1 MIFEGSLSVKAIIK
15 ANRRKVNKVFIDN
28 AKHSKDINYILHLC
42 HEANIEVIR
51 ADKSLINELA
61 SGKTHGGILCEASDR
76 MYQSIDDIITDNSFI
91 CLLEGIEDPFNL
103 GYIFRSLY
111 SSGCS
116 GVLMNDRDLSL
127 SDSIIVK
134 SSAGASEFINI
145 VKSCDLV
152 NDLKYLKTKKIKCL
166 AAYRNNACVYT
177 KVDYTKPVLIG
188 IGGEMRGLSK
198 NVLDMMDD
206 YIYIPYAN
214 DFRNALNASSATS
227 VIAYEILRQR
237 SEEK

>member
-1 MIFEGSLSVKAIIK
+1 MNSR
-15 ANRRKVNKVFIDN
+15 N
-28 AKHSKDINYILHLC
+28 
-42 HEANIEVIR
+42 
-51 ADKSLINELA
+51 LA
-61 SGKTHGGILCEASDR
+61 T
-76 MYQSIDDIITDNSFI
+76 
-91 CLLEGIEDPFNL
+91 
-103 GYIFRSLY
+103 
-111 SSGCS
+111 
-116 GVLMNDRDLSL
+116 

-145 VKSCDLV
+145 VQSDDLV
-152 NDLKYLKTKKIKCL
+152 NDLAYLKTKGIKCL

-198 NVLDMMDD
+198 EVINMMDGH
-206 YIYIPYAN
+206 IYIPYAN

-237 SEEK
+237 SEDN